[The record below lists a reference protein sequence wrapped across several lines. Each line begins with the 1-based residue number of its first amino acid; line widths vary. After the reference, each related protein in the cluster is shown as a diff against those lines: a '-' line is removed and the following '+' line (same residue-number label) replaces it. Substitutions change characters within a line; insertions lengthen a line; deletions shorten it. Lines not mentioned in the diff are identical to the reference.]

1 MLFTV
6 FLFLRD
12 TMFVLLTVF
21 LFLRGRGGGGGEEEE
36 EEEEG
41 SSPQRLGC
49 ENVVRPKIKFSKG
62 SLGQFQGLYRKMPYK
77 ELPKEF

>member
-1 MLFTV
+1 MVSLGALSGSTMFVLFTV

-36 EEEEG
+36 EEEEL
-41 SSPQRLGC
+41 PPEAWLRK
-49 ENVVRPKIKFSKG
+49 R
-62 SLGQFQGLYRKMPYK
+62 GQTKT
-77 ELPKEF
+77 